1 MEKLVRG
8 LISELSE
15 AIPDATAL
23 TGFTIPPVE
32 ILGYSITTNDF
43 NPGVSTDFK
52 LFGGEIIKP
61 TLMVKREGGIRFDPM
76 YYSRAVFL
84 SFAGNTDGEVELKLC
99 WDIDNVVALAMERL
113 GVFRYKG
120 QKFGSPV
127 GESDG
132 IPAYNDGIK
141 RWYVYRSFLIASA
154 GPVALA

>member
-1 MEKLVRG
+1 MEKLIRG
-8 LISELSE
+8 LVSELSR
-15 AIPDATAL
+15 AVPDARAL
-23 TGFTIPPVE
+23 TGFTIPDVD

-52 LFGGEIIKP
+52 LFGGEITNP
-61 TLMVKREGGIRFDPM
+61 TVMVKREGGIRFDPI
-76 YYSRAVFL
+76 YFSRAVLL
-84 SFAGNTDGEVELKLC
+84 SFAGETEEVELKVC
-99 WDIDNVVALAMERL
+99 WDIDNVATLAMERL

-120 QKFGSPV
+120 QKFGTPV

-132 IPAYNDGIK
+132 VPAYNDGIK